1 MKLRLA
7 GEALKWLFKNQ
18 GGGEIPMRVVPD
30 VGFGILEAAM
40 TPGDFGDKLIA
51 GTASAAGGVLGGAL
65 LGKAGRGNQM
75 LTQGLDLAGSV
86 GGDFGG
92 RYLGD
97 LAQRGKDVV
106 LGGQGQT
113 AYERMSDEQYELM
126 KKQAQTQVL
135 AELGL
140 LPAGAQSGFT
150 GIA

>member
-1 MKLRLA
+1 MKMRMA
-7 GEALKWLFKNQ
+7 TEALKWLFKNQ
-18 GGGEIPMRVVPD
+18 GPGEIAMRVVPD
-30 VGFGILEAAM
+30 VGFGFLEGAM
-40 TPGDFGDKLIA
+40 TPGDLGDKIIA
-51 GTASAAGGVLGGAL
+51 GGSTALGGITGGAF
-65 LGKAGRGNQM
+65 LGKLGGNNQM
-75 LTQGLDLAGSV
+75 LTQALDLAGSV

-92 RYLGD
+92 RYISD
-97 LAQRGKDVV
+97 HVQRGKDSMM
-106 LGGQGQT
+106 GGKGQT